1 MSQKVRWGILST
13 ANIGRARVIPAIK
26 ESSNGEVV
34 AVASRTMERARQ
46 FAADNDIPTAH
57 GSYEELLA
65 NPNVDAIYNPLPNSQ
80 HAKWSIRSA
89 EAGKPM
95 LCEKPLASNAA
106 EAQQMVDAF
115 KSRDLLFAEA
125 FMYRFHPQT
134 ERVLQ
139 LIAEDA
145 IGDVHLIQAR
155 FTFPI
160 QDEAN
165 IRLSAELAGGAVL
178 DVGTYCINI
187 MRLITG
193 EEPDAVKAMAR
204 FGETS
209 GVDEKLA
216 GLLSFPS
223 GIIGHFDCGL
233 RSFRSHQC
241 EITGSSGRILIDEA
255 FVTSPDR
262 GSMIRVWQGDLYA
275 EVHVP
280 ASNHYTLMVEDF
292 ADALLNNRPPRF
304 DPQDGVANMQVIDRL
319 LESARQ

>member
-13 ANIGRARVIPAIK
+13 ANIGRGRVIPAIK
-26 ESSNGEVV
+26 ESRNGEVV
-34 AVASRTMERARQ
+34 AVASRTMERARE
-46 FAADNDIPTAH
+46 FAAETDIPTAH
-57 GSYEELLA
+57 GSYEELIA

-80 HAKWSIRSA
+80 HAEWSIRCA
-89 EAGKPM
+89 EAGKPV

-134 ERVLQ
+134 ERVMQ

-145 IGDVHLIQAR
+145 IGEVKLIRAQ
-155 FTFPI
+155 FTFAI
-160 QDEAN
+160 QSEEN
-165 IRLSAELAGGAVL
+165 IRLSAELAGGAL
-178 DVGTYCINI
+178 RDVGTYCINF
-187 MRLITG
+187 MRLLTG
-193 EEPDAVKAMAR
+193 QEPDAVKAMAR
-204 FGETS
+204 FGKTT
-209 GVDEKLA
+209 GVDETLT

-223 GIIGHFDCGL
+223 GVLGHFDCGL
-233 RSFRSHQC
+233 RSYRTHQC

-255 FVTSPDR
+255 FVASPER
-262 GSMIRVWQGDLYA
+262 GTMVRVWQDDVYA

-280 ASNHYTLMVEDF
+280 AANHYTLMVEDF
-292 ADALLNNRPPRF
+292 ADALLNKRAPRF